1 MKVYSVQLDVSQG
14 NKSLNLKRAKKLIE
28 EHPIE
33 PRSLIVLPEMF
44 GTGFNLNLSE
54 TLSGEP
60 SLTENF
66 LGDLAISHE
75 SWVIGGMISPTS
87 KEKMGAN
94 RALIC
99 DPFGNGIAHYDK
111 MHLIPILGEEQVHIK
126 GKCIEIINVGQ
137 FHVCPFIC
145 YDLRFPEI
153 FRVAAGRGATLFIVL
168 ACWPDSRIE
177 HWSSLL
183 KARAIENQAYVVGV
197 NATGSG
203 SGMHYGGQSIVFD
216 PKGNIVE
223 STQKHE
229 CILESLLDLKELVEW
244 RREFPALTQMQSDFL
259 QKP

>member
-1 MKVYSVQLDVSQG
+1 M
-14 NKSLNLKRAKKLIE
+14 
-28 EHPIE
+28 
-33 PRSLIVLPEMF
+33 
-44 GTGFNLNLSE
+44 
-54 TLSGEP
+54 
-60 SLTENF
+60 
-66 LGDLAISHE
+66 
-75 SWVIGGMISPTS
+75 
-87 KEKMGAN
+87 
-94 RALIC
+94 
-99 DPFGNGIAHYDK
+99 
-111 MHLIPILGEEQVHIK
+111 
-126 GKCIEIINVGQ
+126 
-137 FHVCPFIC
+137 
-145 YDLRFPEI
+145 RFPEI

-229 CILESLLDLKELVEW
+229 CILESLLDLQELVEW